1 MDISRAHELLASFLS
16 LRMEVRKSVPE
27 FVLSITDHKLGLVA
41 PVLRLDYYVWVS

>member
-27 FVLSITDHKLGLVA
+27 FVLSVKDHKLGLVA
-41 PVLRLDYYVWVS
+41 PVLRLDYHMWVS